1 MGPNSAFHRACARAS
16 ELRSGPRSREPR
28 SLLPTLPLA
37 AYARQNGMQVSLVLP
52 DGPPNREPS
61 RVCMPDLRS
70 ILQAFPA
77 GTKLVVVAAELP
89 DGSRE
94 LRVVGGEGN
103 TTSQATLQAPE
114 ASRAGSG
121 AQEMALDELL
131 LDRLQQLREQRG
143 NVALKPKEWS
153 QITRISARELRRA
166 ICAGAVPHEA
176 KEDGRDHGAKLITV
190 EAMLGYLATVFA
202 VERGRMDAPAWW
214 AEVRGRR
221 AAA

>member
-1 MGPNSAFHRACARAS
+1 
-16 ELRSGPRSREPR
+16 
-28 SLLPTLPLA
+28 
-37 AYARQNGMQVSLVLP
+37 
-52 DGPPNREPS
+52 
-61 RVCMPDLRS
+61 MPDLRS

-77 GTKLVVVAAELP
+77 GTTLLVVAAELP

-94 LRVVGGEGN
+94 MRVVGEKN
-103 TTSQATLQAPE
+103 STSQAALQPSD
-114 ASRAGSG
+114 ASRAASG

-131 LDRLQQLREQRG
+131 LDRLQQLLKQRG

-153 QITRISARELRRA
+153 QITRISVRELRRA
-166 ICAGAVPHEA
+166 ICAGAMPHEA

-190 EAMLGYLATVFA
+190 EVMLGYLATVFA

-214 AEVRGRR
+214 PEVRGRR